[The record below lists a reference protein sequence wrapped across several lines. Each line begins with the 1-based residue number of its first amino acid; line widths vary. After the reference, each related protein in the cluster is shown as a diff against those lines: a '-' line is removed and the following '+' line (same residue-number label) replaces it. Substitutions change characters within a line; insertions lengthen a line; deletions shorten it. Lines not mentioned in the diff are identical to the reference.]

1 MSAYGDIIQNGLWKN
16 NPATVQVLGLCP
28 LLAVTSTV
36 VNALGLGIATTIV
49 LIITNVTISMIRKL
63 VRPEIRMPV
72 FVLVIAAAVTIA
84 QLIIQAYFYQLYLI
98 IGLYVALITTNCVIM
113 ARAEAFAS
121 KNTVFKSA
129 LDGLFMG
136 LGGTLV
142 LVTLGA
148 MRELIGYG
156 TLFQQFDLLFGHA
169 AKAMKITVIPDYH
182 GFLLAILPPGAFI
195 GLGLL
200 IALKNIIDARRTATS
215 AATVSPQTAT

>member
-121 KNTVFKSA
+121 KNNVFKSA

-142 LVTLGA
+142 LVVLGA
-148 MRELIGYG
+148 MREIIGYG

-169 AKAMKITVIPDYH
+169 AKALKITVFHDYH

-200 IALKNIIDARRTATS
+200 IALKNIIDARRTEAGT
-215 AATVSPQTAT
+215 ATVSPQTAT

>member
-1 MSAYGDIIQNGLWKN
+1 MNSYSEIIQNGLWKN

-36 VNALGLGIATTIV
+36 VNSLGLGLATTIV
-49 LIITNVTISMIRKL
+49 LIITNVTISSIRNFL
-63 VRPEIRMPV
+63 RPEIRMPV

-129 LDGLFMG
+129 VDGLFMG

-156 TLFQQFDLLFGHA
+156 TLFQQFNLLFGSA
-169 AKAMKITVIPDYH
+169 AKGMEITVFHHYP

-200 IALKNIIDARRTATS
+200 IALKNIIDARRAQ
-215 AATVSPQTAT
+215 AQVVASPQTAT

>member
-1 MSAYGDIIQNGLWKN
+1 MSAYSEIIQDGLWKN
-16 NPATVQVLGLCP
+16 NPATVQILGLCP

-36 VNALGLGIATTIV
+36 VNALGLGLATTLV
-49 LIITNVTISMIRKL
+49 LIVTNVMISLIRGV

-72 FVLVIAAAVTIA
+72 FVMVIAVAVTIA
-84 QLIIQAYFYQLYLI
+84 QIIMQAYFYQLYLI
-98 IGLYVALITTNCVIM
+98 IGLYIALITTNCTIM

-121 KNTVFKSA
+121 KNDVRRSF

-136 LGGTLV
+136 LGFTMVLLV
-142 LVTLGA
+142 LGA

-156 TLFQQFDLLFGHA
+156 TLFQQFNLLFGDA
-169 AKAMKITVIPDYH
+169 AKTMKITVFHDYP

-200 IALKNIIDARRTATS
+200 IAVKNIIDARRTAS
-215 AATVSPQTAT
+215 QIVESPQTAS

>member
-1 MSAYGDIIQNGLWKN
+1 MNSYSEIIQNGLWKN

-36 VNALGLGIATTIV
+36 VNSLGLGLATTIV
-49 LIITNVTISMIRKL
+49 LIITNVTISSIRNF

-129 LDGLFMG
+129 MDGLFMG

-142 LVTLGA
+142 LVALGA
-148 MRELIGYG
+148 MREIIGYG
-156 TLFQQFDLLFGHA
+156 TLFQQFDLLFGSS
-169 AKAMKITVIPDYH
+169 AKVMKITIFHDYP

-200 IALKNIIDARRTATS
+200 IAVKNIIDARRATAQT
-215 AATVSPQTAT
+215 AASPQTAT